1 MAVPPRAVLHAA
13 ISDYLAHQ
21 RALGRDYSQVEW
33 LLNHVYRFAKRVRAD
48 DLDATFFDRWCQRQK
63 RLSANTRRKDLL
75 ILRHFCLYRR
85 RSNPTCFVP
94 DPLYFPRRQP
104 CVTPVLITP
113 EQIAQMLVSARR
125 CPPRPN
131 SPLLPAVLNI
141 AIVLLYTAGLR
152 IGELTRLL
160 LGDVDGAAGVL
171 HIRNSKF
178 HKARFLPLSTDARR
192 ELRQYLKLRL
202 TEPHDLRLEA
212 PLLCHRLHSRTR
224 GQGAY
229 SVVGL
234 GAAIRRIFNQ
244 AKICDVEGR
253 RPRVH
258 DIRHNFAHEALK
270 RWYLEGKDV
279 QTNLPK
285 LALYMGHVSITST
298 AYYLHFLPE
307 IARLASKRFGE
318 TFERLVR
325 GDS

>member
-1 MAVPPRAVLHAA
+1 MSVPARTGLHAA

-21 RALGRDYSQVEW
+21 RALGRDYTQVEW
-33 LLNHVYRFAKRVRAD
+33 LLNHVYRFAKRIRVD
-48 DLDATFFDRWCQRQK
+48 DLDAAFFERWRGRQQH
-63 RLSANTRRKDLL
+63 LSANTRRKDLL
-75 ILRHFCLYRR
+75 ILRRFCLYRR
-85 RSNPTCFVP
+85 RSNPVCFVP
-94 DPLYFPRRQP
+94 DPLYFPRHQP
-104 CVTPVLITP
+104 YVTPVLITP
-113 EQIAQMLVSARR
+113 QQLAQMLVAARK
-125 CPPRPN
+125 CSPSPN
-131 SPLLPAVLNI
+131 SPLLPAVLYI

-160 LGDVDGAAGVL
+160 LGDVDSAAGVL

-178 HKARFLPLSTDARR
+178 HKARFIPLSNDARL
-192 ELRQYLKLRL
+192 ELRRYLKLRL
-202 TEPHDLRLEA
+202 TEPHDLRPKA
-212 PLLCHRLHSRTR
+212 PLLCHRLYSRTR
-224 GQGAY
+224 ARGAY

-234 GAAIRRIFNQ
+234 GAAIRRIYYQEN
-244 AKICDVEGR
+244 IRDVEGR

-307 IARLASKRFGE
+307 IAGLASKRFGQ